1 MSYIDLI
8 VERQIAE
15 AIARGEM
22 DGGPLQGKP
31 LADIGSERPPGW
43 WATRTLTGERSA
55 ERRREAEGEL
65 ARRRNALWAAPT
77 RTRLI
82 DLVAETTTWIDAT
95 NATLQ
100 PVDAIQPLVLQE
112 CEDTWTALRAYD
124 SRADRRWRRRPR
136 QA

>member
-43 WATRTLTGERSA
+43 WAARTLSRERSA
-55 ERRREAEGEL
+55 ERRREADVEL
-65 ARRRNALWAAPT
+65 TRRRNALWAAQT
-77 RTRLI
+77 RSQLI
-82 DLVAETTTWIDAT
+82 DLVTET
-95 NATLQ
+95 NAWIESTNSTLQ
-100 PVDAIQPLVLQE
+100 
-112 CEDTWTALRAYD
+112 
-124 SRADRRWRRRPR
+124 
-136 QA
+136 